1 MLKSRS
7 SGGRLVRSAPRQNTR
22 SAPRRK
28 FRNGGF
34 EGSQIGFEGKYSIP
48 CEPPCTGDKIC
59 VNGNCQDKQFF
70 EHLL

>member
-1 MLKSRS
+1 MPILKGRS
-7 SGGRLVRSAPRQNTR
+7 SGGRMMNSRSRQNTR
-22 SAPRRK
+22 SVPRRK

-34 EGSQIGFEGKYSIP
+34 KGKYSIP
-48 CEPPCTGDKIC
+48 CEPSCTGDQIC